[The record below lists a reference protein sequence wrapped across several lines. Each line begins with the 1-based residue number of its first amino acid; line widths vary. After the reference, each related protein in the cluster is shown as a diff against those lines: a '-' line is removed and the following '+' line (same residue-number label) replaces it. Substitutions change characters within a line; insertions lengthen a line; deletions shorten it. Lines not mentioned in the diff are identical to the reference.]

1 MAITMA
7 GLGARSA
14 RLAWCSSLTRPS
26 VFSPC
31 GVTSRALSRC
41 LLLISLSLLGKSAGS
56 GAVNGRGR
64 IQRMISLGFGWESG
78 CARGDKLRW
87 VSIFNHPN
95 VFPQTSSSP
104 LFLPLFPFTFYF
116 SADAQKCELICQS
129 EGTGDVV
136 FMNQVVH
143 DGTRCSYRDPYSI
156 CVRGECVVRS

>member
-1 MAITMA
+1 M
-7 GLGARSA
+7 LG
-14 RLAWCSSLTRPS
+14 
-26 VFSPC
+26 
-31 GVTSRALSRC
+31 
-41 LLLISLSLLGKSAGS
+41 
-56 GAVNGRGR
+56 
-64 IQRMISLGFGWESG
+64 
-78 CARGDKLRW
+78 GDKLRW

-95 VFPQTSSSP
+95 VFPQTPSSP
-104 LFLPLFPFTFYF
+104 LFLPLFPFMFYF